1 MGAIVH
7 DGSSGTK
14 TITSRDAKV
23 VEDTAADIQRGVGKA
38 MKKLYFDFDKVFQA
52 SPHLFD
58 PEFSSEDEKEMPV
71 ETAPTEEPPQ
81 ADVVHES
88 ESEKT
93 EMM

>member
-1 MGAIVH
+1 MQ
-7 DGSSGTK
+7 DNT
-14 TITSRDAKV
+14 AK
-23 VEDTAADIQRGVGKA
+23 IQRGVEKA
-38 MKKLYFDFDKVFQA
+38 MKKLYFDFDVIFNP
-52 SPHLFD
+52 SRILFD

-71 ETAPTEEPPQ
+71 ETPPTERPPQ